1 MVEGASRQSATIL
14 ERLDAHLPARLLGF
28 GLIYAWGIC
37 LWDIPLPASANAS
50 ALQTDPAWFLSA
62 LLTPL
67 ACLAV
72 ALVGQRRELSSLPGI
87 TIAAPLLCSIGS
99 IALIGC
105 GYASGW
111 AHGLCTL
118 IAGVGTGLGPAFLV
132 ILWGC
137 LFARISTSIVETMI
151 PASFVATLLGALII
165 PELPPLLAGLIVTLL
180 PIASG
185 LLLAL
190 SRHSLDTGAIPPE
203 DSADIKPLAVGPF
216 TVVRMVVA
224 VFVLYTLGCAAPAMS
239 SVSLSTTIDAYAT
252 VLGMLFAV
260 ALSVCIVLFAHRV
273 NVAALYRWITVP
285 FVVGLVII
293 PLPNEAA
300 AFMARV
306 LFNAVFTGVEI
317 ISLLYFIRLSQRTA
331 PSTSFY
337 VGLGAGAAYGG
348 VFVGYSMTDALQG
361 MVAGTA
367 SATFGCL
374 VMLGLFSLTSLLVPR
389 YDATLEGSAAPSEEN
404 GSGEVGEGAP
414 VATSYASEVDA
425 VIEHRSTVAKS
436 FGLSARE
443 TEIFLLLAQGR
454 SRPYIRDSLYL
465 SKNTVA
471 THIRH
476 IYEKLGI
483 HSQQE
488 LIDLVER

>member
-180 PIASG
+180 PIAAG

-190 SRHSLDTGAIPPE
+190 SRRSLDTGAIPPE

-216 TVVRMVVA
+216 AVVRMVVA

-239 SVSLSTTIDAYAT
+239 SASLSTTIDAYAT

-293 PLPNEAA
+293 PLPSEAA
-300 AFMARV
+300 AFMARI
-306 LFNAVFTGVEI
+306 LLNTVFTGIEI
-317 ISLLYFIRLSQRTA
+317 ISMLYFIRLSQRTSL
-331 PSTSFY
+331 STSFY

-361 MVAGTA
+361 LAADTA
-367 SATFGCL
+367 NAAFGCL
-374 VMLGLFSLTSLLVPR
+374 VMLGLFSLTSLLAPR
-389 YDATLEGSAAPSEEN
+389 HDAALEESTAPREEGDSEKA
-404 GSGEVGEGAP
+404 VEGAP

>member
-1 MVEGASRQSATIL
+1 MAEGASRQSATVL

-28 GLIYAWGIC
+28 GLLYAWGIC
-37 LWDIPLPASANAS
+37 LWDIPLPASAHAN

-67 ACLAV
+67 ACLV
-72 ALVGQRRELSSLPGI
+72 ITLIGRQRELSSLPGV
-87 TIAAPLLCSIGS
+87 TVAAPLLCSIGS

-105 GYASGW
+105 GYTSGW
-111 AHGLCTL
+111 VHGLCTL
-118 IAGVGTGLGPAFLV
+118 VAGMGTGLGPAFLV

-151 PASFVATLLGALII
+151 PASFVATLLGALVV
-165 PELPPLLAGLIVTLL
+165 PELPPLPAGLIVTLL

-190 SRHSLDTGAIPPE
+190 SRRSLDMGAIPPE
-203 DSADIKPLAVGPF
+203 DSADIKPLTVGPF
-216 TVVRMVVA
+216 TVLRMVAA

-239 SVSLSTTIDAYAT
+239 SVSLSATIDAYAT
-252 VLGMLFAV
+252 VIGMLFAV
-260 ALSVCIVLFAHRV
+260 ALSVCIVLFSHRV

-293 PLPNEAA
+293 PLSSETA
-300 AFMARV
+300 AFIARV
-306 LFNAVFTGVEI
+306 LPNTVFTGIEI
-317 ISLLYFIRLSQRTA
+317 ISMLYFIRLSQRTA
-331 PSTSFY
+331 LSTSFY

-348 VFVGYSMTDALQG
+348 VFVGYGMMGALQEL
-361 MVAGTA
+361 AADTT

-389 YDATLEGSAAPSEEN
+389 HDATLEGSAAPDAEAGPKEA
-404 GSGEVGEGAP
+404 GEGAP

-425 VIEHRSTVAKS
+425 VIEHRSAVAKS